1 MIDVHV
7 LTLPADNPE
16 WLEQCIRSIHDA
28 AATAPFLVR
37 LRVLPGEQGHIGR
50 ARAAGYAIGDQP
62 YVTFVDSDDYLV
74 PDAFSLL
81 ARALQDK
88 PKAVF
93 THEYTLQ
100 GGVTR
105 LRERKHHLAVYR
117 RDVAT
122 AFPMADWCSQGDLAL
137 ANSTSGVLVPA
148 PAYVYRLRES
158 PGRVLARLH
167 TDELTKAAACEP
179 SF

>member
-7 LTLPADNPE
+7 LTLPGDNPA
-16 WLEQCIRSIHDA
+16 WLEQCTRSIRDA
-28 AATAPFLVR
+28 AATAPYSVH
-37 LRVLPGEQGHIGR
+37 LRVLSGEQGHIGR
-50 ARAAGYAIGDQP
+50 ARAAGYAHGEQP

-81 ARALQDK
+81 TRALREG
-88 PKAVF
+88 PEAVF
-93 THEYTLQ
+93 THELTLQ
-100 GGVTR
+100 GGVHR

-117 RDVAT
+117 RDITT

-137 ANSTSGVLVPA
+137 ANSTRGVLVPA

-158 PGRVLARLH
+158 PGRLLARLH
-167 TDELTKAAACEP
+167 PDELTKAWACEP